1 MKTMKAL
8 KAFLKLTPVILLAGL
23 LLGGVDILLS
33 APLATV
39 WAGILAFVLDRKS
52 YKAIYSSAMENAK
65 NLIDILFLLMISFAM
80 AEVFMASGVGASIIE
95 AAMAIGLTGTTVASA
110 SLLVTAILSVATGT
124 SWGTF
129 AACVPV
135 FLWLSHIV
143 GGSPLLT
150 VAAIAG
156 GCCFGDNI
164 GLISDTTVLSSGV
177 HNVEVV
183 DRVRHQGSWSLICL
197 AAGFVVFLVVSGAMG
212 LGGTS
217 GSAAEAID
225 AIPADVWVTLSEENA
240 SAVTLLEQVRTG
252 VPMYLLIP
260 LVAVVIMAVAGLGTV
275 ICLGAGILL
284 AFLLGL
290 AAGTLDLST
299 FGDLVYAGFSDAGS
313 WTVAMTLWTAA
324 FGGIMSSMNAFDP
337 IVRGVS
343 AIVRNVRQLLFCNAL
358 LSLFCNAVLG
368 DCTGQIVT
376 MGPIIKDMTER
387 EVEATPEQMYKL
399 RLRNSTYSDAF
410 GTIGSQ
416 LIPWHGYMIY
426 FTGLAASVYPLYEF
440 TPIKIISANY
450 FSIIAVVSMLVLTI
464 TGWDRFL
471 PGFKVPT
478 EKDGVHLRSQKERA
492 ARAEQ

>member
-1 MKTMKAL
+1 M

-23 LLGGVDILLS
+23 LLSGVDILLAS
-33 APLATV
+33 PLATV
-39 WAGILAFVLDRKS
+39 WAGILAFVLDRKP
-52 YKAIYSSAMENAK
+52 YNTIYTAAIENAK
-65 NLIDILFLLMISFAM
+65 KLIEIAFLLMISFAM
-80 AEVFMASGVGASIIE
+80 ADVFMASGVGAAVIE
-95 AAMAIGLTGTTVASA
+95 VALKLGLTGATVASA
-110 SLLVTAILSVATGT
+110 ALIVTAVLSVATGT

-150 VAAIAG
+150 VAATAG

-177 HNVEVV
+177 HEVEVT
-183 DRVRHQGSWSLICL
+183 DRVRHQGAWSITCL
-197 AAGFVVFLVVSGAMG
+197 VAGIIVFFVVSSAQG
-212 LGGTS
+212 LGGTV
-217 GSAAEAID
+217 GSASAAID
-225 AIPADVWVTLSEENA
+225 AIPEDVWVTLSEENA
-240 SAVTLLEQVRTG
+240 TAVTLLEQVRTG
-252 VPMYLLIP
+252 VPIYMLIP
-260 LVAVVIMAVAGLGTV
+260 LIAVVVMAIAGAGTV
-275 ICLGAGILL
+275 ICLGAGI
-284 AFLLGL
+284 GL
-290 AAGTLDLST
+290 ALVFGMLAGTLT
-299 FGDLVYAGFSDAGS
+299 IPAFGDLIYGGFSEASS
-313 WTVAMTLWTAA
+313 WTVAMTLWTGA
-324 FGGIMSSMNAFDP
+324 FGGIMASMNAFEP
-337 IVRGVS
+337 LVIGVSKIVRS
-343 AIVRNVRQLLFCNAL
+343 VRQLMFCNAL
-358 LSLFCNAVLG
+358 LSLLCNAVLA

-440 TPIKIISANY
+440 TANKIISANY

-464 TGWDRFL
+464 TGWDRFF
-471 PGFKVPT
+471 PGFKIPT
-478 EKDGVHLRSQKERA
+478 EPEVHLKSRSA
-492 ARAEQ
+492 AAKNA